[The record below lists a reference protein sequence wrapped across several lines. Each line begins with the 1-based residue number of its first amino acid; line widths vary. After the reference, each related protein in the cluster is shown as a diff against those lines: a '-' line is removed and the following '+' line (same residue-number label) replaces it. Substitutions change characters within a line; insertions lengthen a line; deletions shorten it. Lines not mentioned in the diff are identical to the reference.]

1 MEILLMFN
9 YYKEKKKKYIGT
21 IYKNVK
27 MDKENIY
34 SRKKN
39 KK

>member
-1 MEILLMFN
+1 MCN

-27 MDKENIY
+27 MDKENIN
-34 SRKKN
+34 SKSMDISLISN
-39 KK
+39 